1 MNTKMVM
8 VIVAALGA
16 GGLAGYWLAG
26 ARQTVSAPTA
36 AVAERPGSQAQTEH
50 KVLYWHDPMKPD
62 VKFDK
67 PGKSPFMDMQLVPVY
82 AEESRNEGAAVTS
95 SRTTQSLGMRTAD
108 VLRGALDL
116 TVNAAGAVAV
126 DERSL
131 VTVQARVNGIIE
143 QLYVRAQYD
152 PVARGAPLAA
162 IYSPDWLAAEEEY
175 LALKR
180 NAAMADATLVE
191 AARQRLVWLGVPEA
205 QIRQV
210 EGEGKPNP
218 RVTLLAPESGLVWEI
233 GAREG
238 AAVGPGVTIFR
249 IASLGSVWVNA
260 EIPEAQ
266 AGLVGIGAPVEVR
279 TSAFP
284 DRVLKGA
291 VAAILPDV
299 NTQTRTLK
307 ARVVV
312 ANPGGYLKPGMFANL
327 TFHASTPVRE
337 VLLVPSEAVIRT
349 GRRSVVIV
357 AGTDGGLRP
366 VEVEVGREAGD
377 RTEIRKG
384 LDAGQKVVVSGQFLI
399 DSEAS
404 LKSALDRMTGAEN
417 PHPPAAATT
426 SMPPAAPIDKAMGPR
441 MDAKP

>member
-1 MNTKMVM
+1 MNMKLMTTV
-8 VIVAALGA
+8 VTALVA

-26 ARQTVSAPTA
+26 LRAPVSTPGKVVTELVPAR
-36 AVAERPGSQAQTEH
+36 AEPGSR
-50 KVLYWHDPMKPD
+50 KVLYWHDPMKPE

-67 PGKSPFMDMQLVPVY
+67 PGKSPFMDMELVPVY
-82 AEESRNEGAAVTS
+82 AEEGRNEGGVATS
-95 SRTTQSLGMRTAD
+95 ARTTQSLGIRTAE
-108 VLRGALDL
+108 VARGVLDL
-116 TVNAAGAVAV
+116 SFNATGAIAV

-131 VTVQARVNGIIE
+131 VTVQTRVNGVIE

-180 NAAMADATLVE
+180 NSRKIDAVLAD

-205 QIRQV
+205 QVRQI
-210 EGEGKPNP
+210 EEDGKPNP
-218 RVTLLAPESGLVWEI
+218 RITLLAPESGVVWEI

-238 AAVGPGVTIFR
+238 ASVGPGVTIFR
-249 IASLGSVWVNA
+249 IASLGTVWVNA
-260 EIPEAQ
+260 EVPEAQ
-266 AGLVGIGAPVEVR
+266 AGLVSIGAPVEAR

-312 ANPGGYLKPGMFANL
+312 ANPGGQLRPGMFANL
-327 TFHASTPVRE
+327 TFHTSATTARE
-337 VLLVPSEAVIRT
+337 VLLIPTESLIRT
-349 GRRSVVIV
+349 GRRSVVII
-357 AGTDGGLRP
+357 ANADGGLRP

-384 LDAGQKVVVSGQFLI
+384 LEAGQKVVVSGQFLI

-404 LKSALDRMTGAEN
+404 LKSALDRMAGAEGQRS
-417 PHPPAAATT
+417 PATT
-426 SMPPAAPIDKAMGPR
+426 TGPTTLDGKTIGPKMGG
-441 MDAKP
+441 KP

>member
-1 MNTKMVM
+1 MNAKVAM
-8 VIVAALGA
+8 IILAALAA

-26 ARQTVSAPTA
+26 TRATVSGPVGST
-36 AVAERPGSQAQTEH
+36 VERPPAQPQIGER

-82 AEESRNEGAAVTS
+82 AEESRDAATTVPQ
-95 SRTTQSLGMRTAD
+95 SRLTQSLGIRTAE
-108 VLRGALDL
+108 VVRGALDL
-116 TVNAAGAVAV
+116 TFNVTGAIAV

-131 VTVQARVNGIIE
+131 VTVQTRVNGVIE

-152 PVARGAPLAA
+152 PVARGTPLAA

-180 NAAMADATLVE
+180 SATADAALAD
-191 AARQRLVWLGVPEA
+191 AARQRLTQLGLPDA
-205 QIRQV
+205 QIRQI
-210 EGEGKPNP
+210 EREGKPNP
-218 RVTLLAPESGLVWEI
+218 RVILLAPESGLVWEI

-249 IASLGSVWVNA
+249 IANLGSVWVNA

-266 AGLVGIGAPVEVR
+266 AALVNIGAPVEVR

-312 ANPGGYLKPGMFANL
+312 ANPGGLLKPGMFANL
-327 TFHASTPVRE
+327 IFRTGGPHARE
-337 VLLVPSEAVIRT
+337 VLLVPNEAVIRT
-349 GRRSVVIV
+349 GRRSVIIV
-357 AGTDGGLRP
+357 AGADGALRP
-366 VEVEVGREAGD
+366 VEIEVGRESGD
-377 RTEIRKG
+377 RTEIRSG
-384 LDAGQKVVVSGQFLI
+384 LEAGQKVVVSGQFLI

-404 LKSALDRMTGAEN
+404 LKSALGRMTDPEN
-417 PHPPAAATT
+417 PPSPANATAT
-426 SMPPAAPIDKAMGPR
+426 PSVPIDKAMGPK
-441 MDAKP
+441 MDVKP

>member
-1 MNTKMVM
+1 MNMKMAM
-8 VIVAALGA
+8 IIATALGV
-16 GGLAGYWLAG
+16 GVVMGYWLADTRG
-26 ARQTVSAPTA
+26 TTPAPA
-36 AVAERPGSQAQTEH
+36 AVVSELPVGQAEIGGR
-50 KVLYWHDPMKPD
+50 KVLYWHDPMKPE

-82 AEESRNEGAAVTS
+82 ADDVANAGGVATN
-95 SRTTQSLGMRTAD
+95 SRTTQSLGIRTAD
-108 VLRGALDL
+108 VVLGALDL
-116 TVNAAGAVAV
+116 AFTTTGAIAV

-131 VTVQARVNGIIE
+131 VTVQTRVNGVIE

-152 PVARGAPLAA
+152 PVAIGAPLAA
-162 IYSPDWLAAEEEY
+162 IYSPDWLAAQEEY
-175 LALKR
+175 LALLR
-180 NAAMADATLVE
+180 NPSKIDAVLAD
-191 AARQRLVWLGVPEA
+191 AARQRLAWLGVPEA
-205 QIRQV
+205 QIRKI
-210 EGEGKPNP
+210 EDEGKPNP
-218 RVTLLAPESGLVWEI
+218 RVTLMAPASGLVWEI

-249 IASLGSVWVNA
+249 IANLGTVWINA

-266 AGLVGIGAPVEVR
+266 AGLVSIGAVVEAR

-284 DRVLKGA
+284 DRVLKGT

-312 ANPGGYLKPGMFANL
+312 ANPGGQLRPGMFANL
-327 TFHASTPVRE
+327 TFHAGVGNARDA
-337 VLLVPSEAVIRT
+337 LLVPTEAVIRT

-357 AGTDGGLRP
+357 AAEDGGLRP
-366 VEVEVGREAGD
+366 MEVEVGRESGD

-384 LDAGQKVVVSGQFLI
+384 LSAGQKVVVSGQFLI

-404 LKSALDRMTGAEN
+404 LKSTLNRMDAGED
-417 PHPPAAATT
+417 PHPPTAATT
-426 SMPPAAPIDKAMGPR
+426 PVEKALGPR
-441 MDAKP
+441 MDGKP

>member
-1 MNTKMVM
+1 MNAKVAMI
-8 VIVAALGA
+8 IVAALAA
-16 GGLAGYWLAG
+16 GGLAGYWLASS
-26 ARQTVSAPTA
+26 RVTVPAPVA
-36 AVAERPGSQAQTEH
+36 PIAERPAAPTQIGER

-82 AEESRNEGAAVTS
+82 AEESRDTADTA
-95 SRTTQSLGMRTAD
+95 SRSRLTQSLGIRTAE
-108 VLRGALDL
+108 VVHGALDL
-116 TVNAAGAVAV
+116 TFDVPGAIAV

-131 VTVQARVNGIIE
+131 VTVQTRVNGVIE

-152 PVARGAPLAA
+152 PVARGTPLAA

-180 NAAMADATLVE
+180 SAMADVALAD
-191 AARQRLVWLGVPEA
+191 AARQRLAWLGVPDA
-205 QIRQV
+205 QIRQI
-210 EGEGKPNP
+210 EREGKPNP
-218 RVTLLAPESGLVWEI
+218 RVILMAPESGLVWEI

-266 AGLVGIGAPVEVR
+266 AGLVHIGAPVEVR

-284 DRVLKGA
+284 DRVQKGT
-291 VAAILPDV
+291 VAAMLPDV

-312 ANPGGYLKPGMFANL
+312 ANPGGLLKPGMFANL
-327 TFHASTPVRE
+327 KFRTGAPHARE

-349 GRRSVVIV
+349 GKRSVVVV
-357 AGTDGGLRP
+357 AGADGALHP
-366 VEVEVGREAGD
+366 VEIEVGRESGD
-377 RTEIRKG
+377 YTEIRSG
-384 LDAGQKVVVSGQFLI
+384 LEAGQKVVVSGQFLI

-404 LKSALDRMTGAEN
+404 LKSALGRMTDPES
-417 PHPPAAATT
+417 PHPPASAIVPT
-426 SMPPAAPIDKAMGPR
+426 APIDKAMGPK
-441 MDAKP
+441 MDVKP